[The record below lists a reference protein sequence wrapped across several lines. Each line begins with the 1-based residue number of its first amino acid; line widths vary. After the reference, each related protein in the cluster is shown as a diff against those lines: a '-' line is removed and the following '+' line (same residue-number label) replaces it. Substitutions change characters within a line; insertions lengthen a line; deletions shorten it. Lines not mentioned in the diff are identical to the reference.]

1 MHLGLSVYDIAPS
14 DLVEL
19 ATAAEQAGFR
29 TLWLG
34 EHVVLPID
42 YRAEHPATTS
52 PTNRAHIARIID
64 PSTRLLDP
72 LIALGAVAA
81 VTEHLQLATGIYL
94 LPLRHPL
101 AVARMTL
108 TLQDLAGG
116 RFMLGVGSG
125 WLEEEFAALGV
136 PFAERGPR
144 FDESLAVLRRAW
156 AGGEFAHDGPYFA
169 FDRVMATPVEVD
181 VPLVLGGNT
190 ERALSRAARLA
201 DGWFSSGNPTF
212 DEAVRLRSRLRELC
226 DEVGRDRPLPLYVRM
241 AGRDP
246 GELARYAD
254 HGFEHVTVWAS
265 ELWPTEG
272 DPASK
277 RARFLDASAELIGA
291 VDGATESVQAFG

>member
-14 DLVEL
+14 ELVEL
-19 ATAAEQAGFR
+19 ATAAEVAGFR

-52 PTNRAHIARIID
+52 PTNRAHIPRIID
-64 PSTRLLDP
+64 PTTQLLDP
-72 LIALGAVAA
+72 LIAFGAVAA
-81 VTEHLQLATGIYL
+81 VTERLQLATGIYL
-94 LPLRHPL
+94 VPLRHPL
-101 AVARMTL
+101 SIARMTL

-125 WLEEEFAALGV
+125 WLEEEFDALGV

-144 FDESLAVLRRAW
+144 FDEALDVLRRAW
-156 AGGEFAHDGPYFA
+156 AGGEFAHGGPYFP
-169 FDRVMATPVEVD
+169 FGRVMATPVRVD
-181 VPLVLGGNT
+181 VPLVLGGNS
-190 ERALSRAARLA
+190 ERALGRAARMA

-226 DEVGRDRPLPLYVRM
+226 DEVERDRPLPLYVRM

-265 ELWPTEG
+265 ELWPTDG
-272 DPASK
+272 DSASK